1 MSQRPSLFPSIIP
14 GEDEPF
20 VDDSY
25 SATELDRMDGNELQS
40 LAARHPTDEVNGRST
55 AEEIR
60 DALEGKERVGE
71 DE

>member
-1 MSQRPSLFPSIIP
+1 MTKIFPSILP
-14 GEDEPF
+14 DSDEDF

-25 SATELDRMDGNELQS
+25 TAQELERLDGRELQS
-40 LAARHPTDEVNGRST
+40 LAARHPTEEVNGRST

-60 DALEGKERVGE
+60 EVLVGLERVTY